1 MKWHEKAARKLARKK
16 WVEFMKSHGVNYEY
30 DSLMAGFAEDRFWRN
45 ELQTVRTVL
54 HLASNELGGNTT
66 IDQLLNDGL

>member
-1 MKWHEKAARKLARKK
+1 MKWQEKAARKLARKK

-45 ELQTVRTVL
+45 ELQNVTDVIVSAR
-54 HLASNELGGNTT
+54 NELGGNAT
-66 IDQLLNDGL
+66 IDQLLNDV